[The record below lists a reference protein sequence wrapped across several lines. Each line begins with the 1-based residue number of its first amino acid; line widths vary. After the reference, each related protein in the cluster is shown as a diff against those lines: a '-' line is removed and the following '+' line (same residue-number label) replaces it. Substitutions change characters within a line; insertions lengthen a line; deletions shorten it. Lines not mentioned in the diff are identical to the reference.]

1 MTTQIIST
9 IAGKIKELPPKISYI
24 FTTSSPKT
32 IKGEKL
38 GYLTAILYMAP
49 AQQSTIVNLCK
60 FASPGCLIACLYT
73 AGRGKFTG
81 TQISRINKTIWFV
94 RFKAQFW
101 TRAIK
106 ELNTKLKN
114 KANRENLTLAVR
126 FNGTSDQPIE
136 RIKIKGTNSD
146 YDGLTILESFPDLQ
160 FYDYTK
166 YPYSERPNETI
177 PSNYHLTYSYHEQT
191 TPEQVKENLEHG
203 RNVAVVM
210 NVCKVNNRKGCAM
223 TCHCEFPKTWRGYDV
238 VSGDE
243 SDIRFN
249 DPTGV
254 IIALHAKGEA
264 RTDTT
269 GFVIHARGIHANQ
282 ITW

>member
-1 MTTQIIST
+1 MTTQSISN
-9 IAGKIKELPPKISYI
+9 IVEKIKEIPPKISYI
-24 FTTSSPKT
+24 FTTQSPKT

-38 GYLTAILYMAP
+38 GFLTAILYMAP
-49 AQQSTIVNLCK
+49 AQQSAIVNLCK

-73 AGRGKFTG
+73 AGRGKFTN

-101 TRAIK
+101 TRAIR
-106 ELNTKLKN
+106 ELNNLKN
-114 KANRENLTLAVR
+114 KAKRQGLTQVDR

-136 RIKIKGTNSD
+136 RLKIKGTNSD
-146 YDGLTILESFPDLQ
+146 YDGLTILEAFSELN

-177 PSNYHLTYSYHEQT
+177 PANYHLTYSYHEET
-191 TPEQVKENLEHG
+191 TPEQVTENLEHG

-210 NVCKVNNRKGCAM
+210 NVCKLDNRKACAM
-223 TCHCEFPKTWRGYDV
+223 TCHCEFPKTWRGYEV

-243 SDIRFN
+243 SDVRIL
-249 DPTGV
+249 DPIGV

-269 GFVIHARGIHANQ
+269 EFVIHALGIHADQ
-282 ITW
+282 VTW

>member
-1 MTTQIIST
+1 MTTQIIT
-9 IAGKIKELPPKISYI
+9 NIVEKIKELPPKISYI
-24 FTTSSPKT
+24 FTTQSPKT

-38 GYLTAILYMAP
+38 GFLTAILYMAP
-49 AQQSTIVNLCK
+49 AQQSAIVNLCK
-60 FASPGCLIACLYT
+60 YASPGCLIACLYT
-73 AGRGKFTG
+73 AGRGKFTN

-101 TRAIK
+101 TRAIR
-106 ELNTKLKN
+106 ELNNLKN
-114 KANRENLTLAVR
+114 KAKRQGLTLVVR

-136 RIKIKGTNSD
+136 RLKIKGTNSD
-146 YDGLTILESFPDLQ
+146 YDGLTILEAFEELQ

-177 PSNYHLTYSYHEQT
+177 PANYHLTYSYHEET
-191 TPEQVKENLEHG
+191 TPEQVTENLEHG

-210 NVCKVNNRKGCAM
+210 NVCKQDNRKSCFT
-223 TCHCEFPKTWRGYDV
+223 TCHCEFPKMWREYEIFPGDDSDV
-238 VSGDE
+238 R
-243 SDIRFN
+243 IL
-249 DPTGV
+249 DPVGV

-269 GFVIHARGIHANQ
+269 EFVIHALGIHANQ
-282 ITW
+282 VTW